1 MSESRKRANIMLIG
15 PQPGEQRAL
24 KYDPEFCWTV
34 RLMGQEGKFPEE
46 WCARLGITM
55 STLYQWSNIYPDFDQ
70 AVREAWHLLNAY
82 WTAKARDVV
91 EKPLLYS
98 DLKATIFLEILRKR
112 FPETWGKNARNTQE
126 TFENR
131 NTDPEGD
138 GTASPL
144 TDPNRLRDAKIDELE
159 QRLRTLRARREAEE
173 PKKDGPPDDD
183 AAR

>member
-1 MSESRKRANIMLIG
+1 MTRKRANIMLICA
-15 PQPGEQRAL
+15 QPGDQRAL

-34 RLMGQEGKFPEE
+34 RLMAQEGKFPES
-46 WCARLGITM
+46 WCAKIGITM
-55 STLYQWSNIYPDFDQ
+55 STLFQWANTYPEFDQ
-70 AVREAWHLLNAY
+70 AVREAWHILNAY
-82 WTAKARDVV
+82 WSERAQQIVEHPARW
-91 EKPLLYS
+91 S
-98 DLKATIFLEILRKR
+98 DLKATVFLEILRKR

-126 TFENR
+126 TFETR
-131 NTDPEGD
+131 NASME